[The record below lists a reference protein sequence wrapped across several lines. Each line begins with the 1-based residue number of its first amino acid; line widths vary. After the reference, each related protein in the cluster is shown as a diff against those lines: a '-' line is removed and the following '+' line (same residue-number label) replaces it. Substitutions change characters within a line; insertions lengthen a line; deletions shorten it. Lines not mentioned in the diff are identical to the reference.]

1 MITKNPIWKQIRL
14 GLKEHV
20 RSEKLTADIMRR
32 IKELKD
38 EDNQINTKESS

>member
-20 RSEKLTADIMRR
+20 RSEKRTADIMRR
-32 IKELKD
+32 ITELKN
-38 EDNQINTKESS
+38 EDNQVNTKESS

>member
-38 EDNQINTKESS
+38 EDNQVTTTENN

>member
-32 IKELKD
+32 IKELKN
-38 EDNQINTKESS
+38 EDNQVNTKESS